1 MPRRR
6 KRLSERH
13 LFFGAAAL
21 ASLAAVA
28 AVTAG
33 CGVKTTRVVPTE
45 AIRPTLEATR
55 EDLLARYDR
64 LARGVRSLNAAIELR
79 PTTGSAYTGVIEEYR
94 EVSGFLLAARPAS
107 VRMIGQAPV
116 VAKNIFDMTS
126 DGRSFR
132 IYIPSRGKFIIGPA
146 ASERRS
152 EKPIENLRPQHLLD
166 AIFWPEMEPGAT
178 VLFEEF
184 DQPPYRYYVLTVL
197 GRAAGDAP
205 PEIARKMWFDRA
217 DLSLARLQ
225 IFAAGGRRSADIRYR
240 DWQPAGDVAGGYPRG
255 ITLERPMDDY
265 RLELRITRLTLNEEV
280 AAERFR
286 LEQPPGTELV
296 RVEADAGERP

>member
-1 MPRRR
+1 M
-6 KRLSERH
+6 
-13 LFFGAAAL
+13 AAI
-21 ASLAAVA
+21 AAMA
-28 AVTAG
+28 AG
-33 CGVKTTRVVPTE
+33 CAVKTTRVVPTE
-45 AIRPTLEATR
+45 TIRPALEATR
-55 EDLLARYDR
+55 EDLLVRYDR
-64 LARGVRSLNAAIELR
+64 LAHGVRSINAAIELR

-116 VAKNIFDMTS
+116 VAKNVFDMTS
-126 DGRSFR
+126 DGRTFR
-132 IYIPSRGKFIIGPA
+132 IFIPSRGKFIVGPA
-146 ASERRS
+146 EFERRS

-166 AIFWPEMEPGAT
+166 AIFWPELEPGAA

-184 DQPPYRYYVLTVL
+184 DQPPHRYYVLTVL

-205 PEIARKMWFDRA
+205 PVIARKMWFDRA

-225 IFAAGGRRSADIRYR
+225 IFTLAGRRSADIRYR
-240 DWQPAGDVAGGYPRG
+240 DWRPAGDAAAGYPRG
-255 ITLERPMDDY
+255 ILLERPMDDY
-265 RLELRITRLTLNEEV
+265 RLELRITRLTLNEEL

-296 RVEADAGERP
+296 RVEAGAGERP